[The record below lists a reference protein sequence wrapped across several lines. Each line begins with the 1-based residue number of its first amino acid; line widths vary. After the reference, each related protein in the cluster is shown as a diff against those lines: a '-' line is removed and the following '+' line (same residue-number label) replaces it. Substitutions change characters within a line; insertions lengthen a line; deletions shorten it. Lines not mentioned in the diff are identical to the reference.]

1 MYHEN
6 IQKKKGEEKRKIHFL
21 PHKRSEIG
29 IGWQSIAWLEGFQ
42 TGRVSGTRPRY
53 HRIAHRTGLPRNKR
67 LRRCGNVGASKQVL
81 FGPGK
86 RPEARGEGRGGCP
99 PLLIYSILAEYGRR
113 ARRERGKKRAG
124 ATTGMN
130 VFNSSGAL
138 VDAVS
143 FDRQLLGVQW
153 GAEAAAQCRARH
165 NRVKLYM
172 HVRVRLGTPSIHR
185 VNGIGIRNSNTIYAR
200 V

>member
-86 RPEARGEGRGGCP
+86 QPEARGEGRGGCPP

-113 ARRERGKKRAG
+113 ARRGKSGPALLRVWMSLIVAG
-124 ATTGMN
+124 RWLTLWVLTD
-130 VFNSSGAL
+130 SSSEYNGGP
-138 VDAVS
+138 
-143 FDRQLLGVQW
+143 RQPHN
-153 GAEAAAQCRARH
+153 AEP
-165 NRVKLYM
+165 
-172 HVRVRLGTPSIHR
+172 GTIAW
-185 VNGIGIRNSNTIYAR
+185 NYTCTYEFA
-200 V
+200 

>member
-99 PLLIYSILAEYGRR
+99 PPPFNLFYSGGIWPASEEGAGEKAGRR
-113 ARRERGKKRAG
+113 YYGYEC
-124 ATTGMN
+124 
-130 VFNSSGAL
+130 L
-138 VDAVS
+138 
-143 FDRQLLGVQW
+143 
-153 GAEAAAQCRARH
+153 
-165 NRVKLYM
+165 
-172 HVRVRLGTPSIHR
+172 
-185 VNGIGIRNSNTIYAR
+185 
-200 V
+200 